1 MKRTTFTFVL
11 LMTAFAAWAQN
22 FQLHYDFGRKIY
34 SDEQATRQTVT
45 LTYEQFK
52 ADNLGS
58 WYWFVDF
65 DMYSDGIKGAYTE
78 ISREFTF
85 AKPSQSLAF
94 AAHAEYNGGLTTF
107 KDGGGTRF
115 QNAALIGPALNGHNS
130 DFSTT
135 WSLQAMYKQ
144 YFKYQETSAYA
155 SFQLTGVWSTTFASG
170 KCTFSGFIDLWR
182 GEKANGHGQ
191 LVMMTEP
198 QLWYNV
204 NKHFSLGTEIEISD
218 NFIYP
223 EIDTDKSFYVNP
235 TVAVKYNF

>member
-1 MKRTTFTFVL
+1 MKKFALTLVL
-11 LMTAFAAWAQN
+11 LLAAFNVWSQN

-34 SDEQATRQTVT
+34 SDEEATRQMVT

-52 ADNLGS
+52 ADKLGS

-65 DMYSDGIKGAYTE
+65 DMYSDGMKGAYTE

-85 AKPSQSLAF
+85 ANPSSAVSLA
-94 AAHAEYNGGLTTF
+94 AHVEYDGGLTSF
-107 KDGGGTRF
+107 KNGGGTRF
-115 QNAALIGPALNGHNS
+115 QNSALIGPALNGHNS

-144 YFKYQETSAYA
+144 YFKYNESSAYA
-155 SFQLTGVWSTTFASG
+155 SMQLTGVWSTTFASG

-191 LVMMTEP
+191 LVLLTEP
-198 QLWYNV
+198 QLWYNFD
-204 NKHFSLGTEIEISD
+204 KHFSLGTEIEISD
-218 NFIYP
+218 NFIFP
-223 EIDTDKSFYVNP
+223 ESVTDKSFYVNP
-235 TVAVKYNF
+235 TLAVKYNF